1 METQAITFTLDIDP
15 QGEARGRATAIGGHA
30 RIYTPAKT
38 RAYRAQV
45 AALAEPYRPA
55 EPLSG
60 PLSVEIVATFER
72 PAYMRRRSKRTGE
85 LLGGWPEHPFPKTSK
100 PDIDNVEK
108 AILDALKTW
117 WGDDAQVSDQ
127 RTRKRWAS
135 ADGCGSVQVT
145 IRPDCED
152 TQNR

>member
-30 RIYTPAKT
+30 RIYTPKKT
-38 RAYRAQV
+38 RAYCAHV
-45 AALAEPYRPA
+45 AALAEPYRPT

-60 PLSVEIVATFER
+60 SLAVEIVAMFAR
-72 PAYMRRRSKRTGE
+72 PAYMRQRSKRTGE
-85 LLGGWPEHPFPKTSK
+85 MLGGWPEHPMPHTSK
-100 PDIDNVEK
+100 PDADNVAK
-108 AILDALKTW
+108 AILDAFKAW
-117 WGDDAQVSDQ
+117 WGDDAQVSDL
-127 RTRKRWAS
+127 RIRKRWAS

>member
-1 METQAITFTLDIDP
+1 VETQAITFTLDIDP

-38 RAYRAQV
+38 RAYRAYV

-55 EPLSG
+55 ERLSG
-60 PLSVEIVATFER
+60 ALSVEIVAMFKR

-108 AILDALKTW
+108 AILDALKMW

>member
-15 QGEARGRATAIGGHA
+15 QGEARGRATSIGGHA
-30 RIYTPAKT
+30 RIYTPKKT
-38 RAYRAQV
+38 RAYRAHV
-45 AALAEPYRPA
+45 AALAEPYRPT
-55 EPLSG
+55 ELLSG
-60 PLSVEIVATFER
+60 SLSVEIVAMFAR

-85 LLGGWPEHPFPKTSK
+85 LLGGWPEQPMPHTSK
-100 PDIDNVEK
+100 PDADNVAK
-108 AILDALKTW
+108 AILDALKAW
-117 WGDDAQVSDQ
+117 WGDDAQVSDL
-127 RTRKRWAS
+127 RIRKRWAS